1 MTLINLNSKSIH
13 DSNITIKNLLL
24 QQLKKLQPNSITVE
38 LFKYN
43 SSRLNSVLETNAYL
57 LNVIEKRPTIEDIV
71 STTLLLKEELKVV
84 NKNIHYLKD
93 SIQNI
98 YLHNVHNVYGI
109 MLLEFNALISNTELQ
124 LRNNKLSNKT
134 LDNLV
139 NDQYTRPLHSPPDS
153 PTCCCNII

>member
-124 LRNNKLSNKT
+124 LRNDKLSNKT

-153 PTCCCNII
+153 PTCCRNII